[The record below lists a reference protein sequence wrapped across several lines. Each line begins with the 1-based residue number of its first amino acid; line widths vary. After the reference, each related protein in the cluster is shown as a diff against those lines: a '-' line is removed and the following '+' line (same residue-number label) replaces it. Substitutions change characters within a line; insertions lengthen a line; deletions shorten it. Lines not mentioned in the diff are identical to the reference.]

1 MINNFDEKSFDKKS
15 ANSMVLRNSWQ
26 FSIQIH
32 SSAIQINIQVN
43 WSNCA
48 HNFCFCSINFDWLI
62 NLISISLLM
71 FDGLTLMEWSHSGGV
86 EEVHWESPD
95 DGGPCWLCHRCPR
108 LLVAAEA
115 ESVEA
120 HVLEAGVGHEQ
131 GLQGD
136 EPWGGPVGLTS
147 PSHLEINW
155 APAPN
160 VTQEIPRNPS
170 TQHSATSS
178 IMLARR
184 VMKQP

>member
-1 MINNFDEKSFDKKS
+1 
-15 ANSMVLRNSWQ
+15 MVLRNSWQ

-95 DGGPCWLCHRCPR
+95 DGGPCWLCHRGPR

-136 EPWGGPVGLTS
+136 EPWGGPGGLTS